1 MKKVLLICGT
11 GASSGFMAKNVR
23 KAAKEKGKDVEV
35 KARSDSE
42 LDEYIEEIDLLLV
55 GPHLKYMLED
65 LKKEAKPYNV
75 PVEIIQEEAYGSLD
89 GEAVL
94 KQIESILQL

>member
-1 MKKVLLICGT
+1 MKSVLLVCGT
-11 GASSGFMAKNVR
+11 GASSGFMARNIR
-23 KAAKEKGKDVEV
+23 QAAKGQGKEVSV

-65 LKKEAKPYNV
+65 LKDEAKPYNV
-75 PVEIIQEEAYGSLD
+75 PVELITEEAYGSLN

-94 KQIESILQL
+94 TQIEELIGL